1 MDHLKEIGRGGDN
14 VYLAPRSV
22 LDLALKPKPRLQRDA
37 RAGGAPGGVKHSE
50 VQEKM
55 KNLHFWIELI
65 DGTMDRLY
73 GLSLFQRERK
83 WLLTPSPRPPHCA

>member
-1 MDHLKEIGRGGDN
+1 VDHLKEIGRGGEN

-22 LDLALKPKPRLQRDA
+22 LDLVLKPKTEAHLQRGKRSGDLS
-37 RAGGAPGGVKHSE
+37 GSVKHSE

-65 DGTMDRLY
+65 DGTMERLY
-73 GLSLFQRERK
+73 GLSLFQRECK
-83 WLLTPSPRPPHCA
+83 